1 MLLSLVTAIQFSP
14 PFLPSLYSLASAPG
28 TEKALQTKKGR
39 DKRRIKPCC
48 RKQSKQRWA
57 RSFCVQSVHFKHDTC
72 FLFLPSFPSA
82 SYQWSLADRYTLLLL
97 FPFAG
102 PGKLLLHH
110 ILHAHNCPPHALSI
124 CPQVSPF
131 TTPAAAAR
139 NRTPF
144 EAEGRAI
151 SRGVEQHPPSMDEL
165 ILRSRRRFPRFKAS
179 LSVCLIRPPPP
190 HFL

>member
-1 MLLSLVTAIQFSP
+1 MLSALLLSLVTAIQFSP

-102 PGKLLLHH
+102 ESFFFIIFCTHTTVLLTPYLSAPRSVR
-110 ILHAHNCPPHALSI
+110 LRRQLPLLETAHLLRPKAGLS
-124 CPQVSPF
+124 Q
-131 TTPAAAAR
+131 
-139 NRTPF
+139 
-144 EAEGRAI
+144 EGSSSTR
-151 SRGVEQHPPSMDEL
+151 
-165 ILRSRRRFPRFKAS
+165 LRWTN
-179 LSVCLIRPPPP
+179 
-190 HFL
+190 